1 MQFWIFQL
9 YEEFNE
15 TPVEGSMNIPNA
27 NKPQTIGEP
36 DFNTLDEPISVTV
49 VNFFIPVENFF
60 IPSYKAMTSFS
71 SSNSL
76 FTVLSIS

>member
-27 NKPQTIGEP
+27 NKPQNIGEP

-49 VNFFIPVENFF
+49 VIFFIPVENFF
-60 IPSYKAMTSFS
+60 IPSYKFMTSFS

>member
-49 VNFFIPVENFF
+49 VNFFISVEIF
-60 IPSYKAMTSFS
+60 IIPIYKAMTSFS
-71 SSNSL
+71 SSNFS
-76 FTVLSIS
+76 FTVLRIL

>member
-49 VNFFIPVENFF
+49 VNFFISVEIFF
-60 IPSYKAMTSFS
+60 IPIYKAMTSFS